1 MACLA
6 SLMITTQSEGLS
18 QHGGTWVFLSL
29 KYVLS
34 VMLLLAVAMV
44 QRELCWMKDNL
55 AVLVKCSEQRDL
67 SSDNLIRAR

>member
-1 MACLA
+1 
-6 SLMITTQSEGLS
+6 MITTQSEGLS

-44 QRELCWMKDNL
+44 QRELCRMKDNL